1 MKSILLLLSL
11 SLLLAKAC
19 EEPDTFVVGESFELA
34 MGQEVLNKGA
44 NLQIKW
50 TELSEDSRCPKNTN
64 CVWEGQARMQL
75 LVNDQ
80 IVELIIRSGMP
91 EKAQTLVADGYI
103 LEAQSLLPYPE
114 GTKIDPATYRLRLL
128 VTAI

>member
-1 MKSILLLLSL
+1 MKSILLLLSFT
-11 SLLLAKAC
+11 LLWVNAC
-19 EEPDTFVVGESFELA
+19 EDPDTFVIGVSFELA
-34 MGQEVLNKGA
+34 IGQEVLNKGA

-50 TELSEDSRCPKNTN
+50 TALSEDSRCPVNTN

-80 IVELIIRSGMP
+80 PVELIIRSGMP
-91 EKAQTLVADGYI
+91 EKAKTLVADGYI
-103 LEAQSLLPYPE
+103 LEAESLLPYPE
-114 GTKIDPATYRLRLL
+114 GTKIDPAAYRLRLV